1 MINPGMRHLPRY
13 VRMHP
18 LRGGGDPGKQRE
30 ATAMHDLAMRDDTD
44 LVTHDEAV
52 GAGDGRQQLTYRAL
66 AERLGLSLG
75 GARAL
80 VKRKGW
86 PVLHDAGRM
95 LVIVDEAELAREAE
109 RRANEE
115 ADTRAMAARV
125 AALIG
130 AIKADETRASATP
143 PSADPGEHA
152 RLIQLMRDFVAT
164 YERERAAWLSAIERL
179 TAEKE
184 EAREEL
190 HALTAERE
198 RERLDWQE
206 RIERLEAAAID
217 ARAMAAAVKAEHQ
230 QAVQQHQRAL
240 ADLTTMHN
248 DQRSLWLLDR
258 RRLEVTIEALEA
270 KRRRRWFSLG
280 RRSYGRLRAA
290 AALMLVGLAG
300 LGLTRDTRPL
310 AIEHRRDDAD
320 RTDYWSVAAL
330 HPRADAAAQTRD
342 VEAAK
347 P

>member
-1 MINPGMRHLPRY
+1 
-13 VRMHP
+13 
-18 LRGGGDPGKQRE
+18 
-30 ATAMHDLAMRDDTD
+30 MHDLATLDDID
-44 LVTHDEAV
+44 LVTPGDSDRAS
-52 GAGDGRQQLTYRAL
+52 DGRQQLTYRAL

-75 GARAL
+75 GVRAL

-86 PVLHDAGRM
+86 PVLQDAGRI
-95 LVIVDEAELAREAE
+95 LVIVAEAELARETE

-115 ADTRAMAARV
+115 ADARAMAARV

-130 AIKADETRASATP
+130 AIKADEARESVAP

-152 RLIQLMRDFVAT
+152 RLVQLMRDFVAT
-164 YERERAAWLSAIERL
+164 YERERTAWLGAIERL

-190 HALTAERE
+190 HALIAERD
-198 RERLDWQE
+198 RERLEGEE

-258 RRLEVTIEALEA
+258 RRLEVTIEALET
-270 KRRRRWFSLG
+270 KRRRRWFLRGG
-280 RRSYGRLRAA
+280 RSFGRLRAA

-300 LGLTRDTRPL
+300 LGLVRDTRPL
-310 AIEHRRDDAD
+310 AIEHRRNDAD
-320 RTDYWSVAAL
+320 RSDYWSVAAL
-330 HPRADAAAQTRD
+330 RSHADASAHSRNAASAQN
-342 VEAAK
+342 
-347 P
+347 